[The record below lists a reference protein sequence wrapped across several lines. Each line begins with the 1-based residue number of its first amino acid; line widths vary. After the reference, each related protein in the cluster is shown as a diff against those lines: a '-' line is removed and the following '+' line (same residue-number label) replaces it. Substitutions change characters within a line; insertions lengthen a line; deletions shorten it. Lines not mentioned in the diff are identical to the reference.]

1 TTPPVTATISGA
13 PVGATIRYSLD
24 GSAYTTYTGPFP
36 VSGEGIH
43 FILATDDQ
51 NDMGA
56 TVVPI
61 DTTAPT
67 VSASLQPDPDPT
79 SGWNSGTTTVTLK
92 AVDGG
97 GSGVTQTIWT
107 ATGAQP
113 GNATV
118 NGDTAQIVISN
129 DGQTTITFHAVDSVG
144 HIGPTNQ
151 ITVKVDTEA
160 PTITI
165 NAPTAT
171 SYYSGATVNASFT
184 CTDGDSGVASCV
196 GTVPNGSPISTT
208 PGAHTFTVNATDNV
222 GNTATKSVT
231 YTVPT
236 VVAVTAGGNHTCA
249 LLSDTTARC
258 WGSNSN
264 GQLGDGTTTQRL
276 LPVMVKNANGTGPL

>member
-151 ITVKVDTEA
+151 ITVKVDTGA
-160 PTITI
+160 PVVQCGSADGQWHAANVSITC
-165 NAPTAT
+165 TA
-171 SYYSGATVNASFT
+171 SDAGSGLHNPADQSFTRQTTVN
-184 CTDGDSGVASCV
+184 
-196 GTVPNGSPISTT
+196 N
-208 PGAHTFTVNATDNV
+208 
-222 GNTATKSVT
+222 NTADANASTGSHIVCDQLGKC
-231 YTVPT
+231 
-236 VVAVTAGGNHTCA
+236 VTAGPISGNKVDRQPPTIAGTIVPGTSISKNDA
-249 LLSDTTARC
+249 L
-258 WGSNSN
+258 
-264 GQLGDGTTTQRL
+264 GQTWW
-276 LPVMVKNANGTGPL
+276 